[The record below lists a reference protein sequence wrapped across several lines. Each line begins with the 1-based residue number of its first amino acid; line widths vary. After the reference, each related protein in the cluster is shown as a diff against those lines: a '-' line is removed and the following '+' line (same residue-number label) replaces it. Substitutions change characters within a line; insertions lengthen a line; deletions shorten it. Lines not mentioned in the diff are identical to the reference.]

1 MAFDGPLVGWGSLV
15 ALVVGAVGSLLALV
29 RLSDWQPLATARRRL
44 LLGVPV
50 GTVVTVL
57 FVNAVFWVVQ
67 GAADGQPVVVGFR
80 SWSLF
85 YPVGM
90 VAAPFAHNG
99 LGHLT
104 GNVLATLVFAP
115 VAEYAWSHYPT
126 ERGSVSFGSLG
137 TNPFARVG
145 AFLLVVFAVGL
156 ATSLFT
162 PGALIG
168 FSGVVFAF
176 AGFALVT
183 RPLLAVAAIVG
194 QQAVGLVYFGLQN
207 PVLTATTQTRVVAPS
222 WANVAIQG
230 HALGLVLGVVL
241 GLLVVRRR
249 DRTPDVRHVW
259 FAALVFAVSQALY
272 AFYVPL
278 STERFV
284 LFRGLGTA
292 AVFLLAAVVA
302 TAVAETDRTVLA
314 RIDLSRREVA
324 TGLLL
329 AVLFALALA
338 AVPYNLADVSG
349 EVSPEDPNTAGSV
362 EVRDYTVAYVEGV
375 PNQYVEAVRIP
386 FINRGLSV
394 NESGV
399 VVTSD
404 RRNAWEV
411 VVSRSRLAFRGRAS
425 VAVGGLGWRERVVV
439 NRTQWSATG
448 GGTAYKV
455 YLRRPGQPR
464 RLAYGSD
471 PATAEPVVN
480 GTTIRVAPVPQPGGY
495 RVELLENDTIAATT
509 PVPLEGANRT
519 LRGLTFNRTGSKL
532 RVVEGDTV
540 LTIATYRSGRR

>member
-1 MAFDGPLVGWGSLV
+1 MAFDGPLVAWGSLGALLVGVTASLV
-15 ALVVGAVGSLLALV
+15 ALA

-50 GTVVTVL
+50 GTVLTFL
-57 FVNAVFWVVQ
+57 FLNLVFWVVQ
-67 GAADGQPVVVGFR
+67 GAASGQPVVVGFR

-90 VAAPFAHNG
+90 LTAAFTHNG
-99 LGHLT
+99 LSHLT
-104 GNVLATLVFAP
+104 GNVIATLVFAP

-126 ERGSVSFGSLG
+126 ERGSVSFSSLR

-145 AFLLVVFAVGL
+145 LFLGAVFVVGL

-194 QQAVGLVYFGLQN
+194 QQVVGLVYFGLQN
-207 PVLTATTQTRVVAPS
+207 PVLTATTQTRVVAPW

-230 HALGLVLGVVL
+230 HTLGLVIGVVL
-241 GLLVVRRR
+241 GLLLVRRR
-249 DRTPDVRHVW
+249 ERTPDIHLVW

-272 AFYVPL
+272 AFYIPL

-302 TAVAETDRTVLA
+302 TAVSETDRILVD

-349 EVSPEDPNTAGSV
+349 EVDPGNPDTGTV

-375 PNQYVEAVRIP
+375 PNQYIEAVEIP
-386 FINRGLSV
+386 VTDRGLSV

-411 VVSRSRLAFRGRAS
+411 VVSRSQLAFRGRAS
-425 VAVGGLGWRERVVV
+425 VPVGGPGWRERVAV
-439 NRTQWSATG
+439 NRTQWSVTG
-448 GGTAYKV
+448 GGTAYNV
-455 YLRRPGQPR
+455 YLRRPDQPR
-464 RLAYGSD
+464 RLAFGSD
-471 PATAEPVVN
+471 PATAEPVIN
-480 GTTIRVAPVPQPGGY
+480 GTQVRVAPVPQSGGY
-495 RVELLENDTIAATT
+495 RVELVENDTVAATT
-509 PVPLEGANRT
+509 PVPAGGANRT
-519 LRGLTFNRTGSKL
+519 VRGLTFNRTGSKL
-532 RVVEGDTV
+532 RVVDDRTV
-540 LTIATYRSGRR
+540 VTIATYRSGRP

>member
-1 MAFDGPLVGWGSLV
+1 MAFDGPLVGWGSLA
-15 ALVVGAVGSLLALV
+15 ALVVGVGGSLYAVV

-50 GTVVTVL
+50 GTVLTFL
-57 FVNAVFWVVQ
+57 FLNLVFWVVQ

-80 SWSLF
+80 SWSVF

-90 VAAPFAHNG
+90 LTAAFAHNG

-126 ERGSVSFGSLG
+126 ERGSASFSSVG

-145 AFLLVVFAVGL
+145 AFLLAVLGVGL

-207 PVLTATTQTRVVAPS
+207 PVLTASTQTRVVAPS

-230 HALGLVLGVVL
+230 HALGLVIGVVL
-241 GLLVVRRR
+241 GLLLVRRR
-249 DRTPDVRHVW
+249 ERSPDVRYVW

-272 AFYVPL
+272 AFYLPL

-284 LFRGLGTA
+284 LFRGVGTG

-302 TAVAETDRTVLA
+302 TAAADTDRTVLA

-349 EVSPEDPNTAGSV
+349 EVDPEDPNTAGGV

-375 PNQYVEAVRIP
+375 PNQYIEAVEIP
-386 FINRGLSV
+386 VVGGGLSV

-411 VVSRSRLAFRGRAS
+411 VVSRSQLAFRGRAS
-425 VAVGGLGWRERVVV
+425 VPVGGVGWRERVVV
-439 NRTQWSATG
+439 NRTQWSMTG

-455 YLRRPGQPR
+455 YLKPPGEPR
-464 RLAYGSD
+464 KLAFGSD
-471 PATAEPVVN
+471 PATADPVIN
-480 GTTIRVAPVPQPGGY
+480 GTLIRVAPVPQPGGY
-495 RVELLENDTIAATT
+495 RVELVENETVAATT
-509 PVPLEGANRT
+509 PVPVAGANRT

-540 LTIATYRSGRR
+540 VTIATYRSGRK